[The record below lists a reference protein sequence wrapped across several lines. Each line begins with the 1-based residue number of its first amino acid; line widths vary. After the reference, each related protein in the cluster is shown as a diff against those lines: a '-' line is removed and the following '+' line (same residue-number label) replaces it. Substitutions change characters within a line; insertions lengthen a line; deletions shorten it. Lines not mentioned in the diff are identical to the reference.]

1 MSSIKIAVL
10 AGTPI
15 DTQMGVQC
23 LADAGLSGFA
33 FPLASDP
40 REQTT
45 FQISSQEEKLFRV
58 RKVLSD
64 SMEQGCSRVFV
75 FCNSLSSVVDFPSLA
90 KETGMR
96 IVTPLDVYREL
107 ASKYSCLA
115 LIAANAQ
122 GLSGIE
128 RTMVS
133 VNPNLDLLSVG
144 ILPAVLSV
152 EAGEAPPAL
161 VERHHL
167 AELAA
172 WFQQCGAEALVLGCT
187 HFPYFKDALAARCAL
202 PLIDPSAEMLRMIQE

>member
-1 MSSIKIAVL
+1 MNSEKIAVL

-23 LADAGLSGFA
+23 LTDAGLSGLA

-45 FQISSQEEKLFRV
+45 FQISSQEEKLSRV
-58 RKVLSD
+58 RSVLSNAK
-64 SMEQGCSRVFV
+64 EQGCNRVFV
-75 FCNSLSSVVDFPSLA
+75 FCNSLSSVVDFQALA
-90 KETGMR
+90 KESALR
-96 IVTPLDVYREL
+96 IVTPLDVYRTL
-107 ASKYSCLA
+107 ASKYRCLG

-187 HFPYFKDALAARCAL
+187 HFPYFKDALATRCAL
-202 PLIDPSAEMLRMIQE
+202 PLIDPSTEMLQLIQE